1 MSEILL
7 PLITGFPCIGLAFLA
22 LVGVIVLLYINHT
35 RSREKMVVPPSRP
48 GVSGRVTVAR
58 VAESV
63 RTRVDDDAFYS
74 PYIEFEYNV
83 ADQVYTGKQA
93 VGRPFNLESKAKR
106 TLAHYPPGTDVAVYY
121 NPEKPDDAR
130 VLMK

>member
-1 MSEILL
+1 MSQILL
-7 PLITGFPCIGLAFLA
+7 PLITGLLCIGIPFLV

-35 RSREKMVVPPSRP
+35 RNREKMVVPPSWP

-58 VAESV
+58 VVETV
-63 RTRVDDDAFYS
+63 RTRVDDDAFYY
-74 PYIEFEYNV
+74 PYIEFEYYV
-83 ADQVYTGKQA
+83 AGQVYTGKQA

-121 NPEKPDDAR
+121 NPEKPDEAR